1 MDLLYPVKVLSPDG
15 FASLKA
21 AMTSTPFPA
30 PRLPAMRAVRALAAL
45 LLLGVVAAC
54 ARAPEAPVVTAPPPE
69 QFVEGYGP
77 LQDDG
82 YLLPG
87 VPSKYLVEPNRRLV
101 VLYTGDVAPDTIEI
115 DPYAKFLY
123 YVNDDGTAI
132 RYPIAVGREGKSLRG
147 NAVIGRKAHWPGWQP
162 TANMLRTEP
171 DVYGPFRNGIPG
183 GLRSPLGAR
192 ALYLYRNGRD
202 SYYRIHGTND
212 LESIGNSG
220 SAGCIRMFN
229 QDIIDL
235 YDRVATGTRVVI
247 RTEADSLRLEGAD
260 YSPRGIEL
268 PPKII
273 PPEELLGPDAVAADH
288 PLYDE
293 NGNLIPFDEDA
304 QATTG

>member
-1 MDLLYPVKVLSPDG
+1 MFTLPTT
-15 FASLKA
+15 A
-21 AMTSTPFPA
+21 ARSA
-30 PRLPAMRAVRALAAL
+30 RALASL
-45 LLLGVVAAC
+45 LILAFVAAC
-54 ARAPEAPVVTAPPPE
+54 AAPPEAPVAPPPE
-69 QFVEGYGP
+69 QFVDGYGP
-77 LQDDG
+77 IEDDG

-87 VPSKYLVEPNRRLV
+87 VPSQYLVEPNRRFV
-101 VLYTGDVAPDTIEI
+101 VLYTGDVGPDTIEI

-123 YVNDDGTAI
+123 YVNGDGTAI

-162 TANMLRTEP
+162 TANMLRSEP
-171 DVYGPFRNGIPG
+171 EVYGPFRNGIPG

-212 LESIGNSG
+212 LGSIGNSG

-229 QDIIDL
+229 HDIIDL
-235 YDRVATGTRVVI
+235 YDRVASGTRVVI

-260 YSPRGIEL
+260 YSPRGVEL
-268 PPKII
+268 PPKIVS
-273 PPEELLGPDAVAADH
+273 PEELLGPAAVAADH
-288 PLYDE
+288 PAFDA
-293 NGNLIPFDEDA
+293 NGDPIPFDEDA